1 METTETVQQFIHLL
15 RTAINE
21 GNFIKITL
29 SKVSDKAST
38 LQNVYGRLIELQG
51 TIHLS
56 FTFRHKTQDIT
67 KNHTIE
73 DATNMIADWLG
84 NDFLN
89 ADLFTTQADYMLK
102 FNKKR
107 KARLLQTKPS
117 QQNQPSLKHNQEKK
131 RFIVASESPYLN
143 PLGIANAKGE
153 VLKSGQRKFRQI
165 NKYIEIIDSL
175 LKQQALTDR
184 PHIVDMGSGKGYL
197 TFALYDYLNQLKL
210 RPSITGVELRQNLV
224 EFCKTVATQSGFD
237 QLDFIAKD
245 ILDYKPEKI
254 DMLIALHACDIATD
268 IAIAKGIMAN
278 ASIIVVAPCCH
289 KQIRKQMHCT
299 SELQSIL
306 QHGILEERQ
315 AELITD
321 GIRALLLE
329 ANGYKTKVFEFIST
343 EHTSKNL
350 MITALK
356 AKPNPDAVEKVAAI
370 KKQFGIAYHYLE
382 KLLEGSSLEY

>member
-1 METTETVQQFIHLL
+1 METTETVQQFIGLL
-15 RTAINE
+15 STAINE
-21 GNFIKITL
+21 GHFIKITL
-29 SKVSDKAST
+29 SKVSDKSST
-38 LQNVYGRLIELQG
+38 LQNIYGRLIELQG
-51 TIHLS
+51 EIHMS

-67 KNHTIE
+67 KNHTIGE
-73 DATNMIADWLG
+73 AIQLITDWLG

-89 ADLFTTQADYMLK
+89 ADLFTTQADHMLK

-107 KARLLQTKPS
+107 KARLLQKKPS

-131 RFIVASESPYLN
+131 RFIIASESPYLH

-175 LKQQALTDR
+175 IKQQQLPDE

-197 TFALYDYLNQLKL
+197 TFALYDYLKNQLNL
-210 RPSITGVELRQNLV
+210 NPSIIGIELRQNLV
-224 EFCKTVATQSGFD
+224 AFCKEVAAHNGFD
-237 QLDFIAKD
+237 QLGFIAKD
-245 ILDYKPEKI
+245 ILDYNPERI

-268 IAIAKGIMAN
+268 IAIAKGIMAE

-289 KQIRKQMHCT
+289 KQVRKQMNCT
-299 SELQSIL
+299 TEMQAIL
-306 QHGILEERQ
+306 QHGIMEERQ

-329 ANGYKTKVFEFIST
+329 ANGYKTRVFEFIST

-356 AKPNPDAVEKVAAI
+356 AKPNPGALAKVAAI
-370 KKQFGIAYHYLE
+370 KQQFGIEYHYLE
-382 KLLEGSSLEY
+382 KLLEEWK